1 MAGIGEFYGGMLHPV
16 MVLPHVLSLTV
27 FAVLLGQR
35 GTRAMRFAYPPFMLA
50 LIVGLFLAG
59 FEVQP
64 ALPSEAI
71 LLSVALVCGLLVAA
85 QRPPPGAVLSVLA
98 GLLALVIGMDS
109 GVTGLDRR
117 ETFAAL
123 LGCWLGAVLLLL
135 VIAGVTEMANRPWQ
149 RVALRV
155 LGSWITASAALVLAL
170 ALRPL
175 AL

>member
-16 MVLPHVLSLTV
+16 VVLPHLLALMV
-27 FAVLLGQR
+27 FALLLGQ
-35 GTRAMRFAYPPFMLA
+35 GGVRAMRLAYPPFMLA
-50 LIVGLFLAG
+50 LMAGLFLAG

-64 ALPSEAI
+64 ALPAETI
-71 LLSVALVCGLLVAA
+71 LLLASMLAGLLVAA
-85 QRPPPGAVLSVLA
+85 GRPPPGIVLAVLA

-123 LGCWLGAVLLLL
+123 FGCWLGAVLLVL
-135 VIAGVTEMANRPWQ
+135 VIAGVAEMARRPWQ

-170 ALRPL
+170 ALKPL
-175 AL
+175 AS